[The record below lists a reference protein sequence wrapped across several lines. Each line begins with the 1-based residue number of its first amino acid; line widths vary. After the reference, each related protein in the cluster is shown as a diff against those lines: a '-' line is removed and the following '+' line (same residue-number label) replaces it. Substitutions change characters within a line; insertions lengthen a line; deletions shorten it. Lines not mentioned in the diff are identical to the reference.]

1 MTRPNH
7 ASYRPPRRRPYRPDP
22 VRERRYTRAVAIVS
36 ILALIVGAAGTWAIA
51 TNTFGAGDRFESLVA
66 RVDRFIAGPVPDR
79 PAPSTILVTEPP
91 ATPTPAPTAAPS
103 GSLEPGA
110 SATAAPTPTPAP
122 VREAVDVDIVR
133 DPDAVFNSQV
143 EKDWCSPAGV
153 QMVLAQLGLLGTSD
167 AEQRDIAGRVREWES
182 LSDSRN
188 GRWGPAAMALAL
200 DAYGAP
206 GYEIRAF
213 EGRKAA
219 LRDAARAIMETGAPV
234 ILLTWKGAHT
244 WVMTGFRA
252 DADPTVFRDA
262 QVSGAYILDPWYP
275 RVSSIWGASDGPGV
289 FQDDDEMI
297 RNFLPWQ
304 RPEGAYPDRDGLFIT
319 LVPTIPVTTAG

>member
-1 MTRPNH
+1 MSEPH
-7 ASYRPPRRRPYRPDP
+7 HISYHPPRRRPYRPDP
-22 VRERRYTRAVAIVS
+22 VRERRYTRLVAAACVV
-36 ILALIVGAAGTWAIA
+36 ALIVAGLGVTAIA
-51 TNTFGAGDRFESLVA
+51 SNAAGAGDRFESIVA
-66 RVDRFIAGPVPDR
+66 RVDRLIAGPVPDR

-91 ATPTPAPTAAPS
+91 ATATPAPTPAPS
-103 GSLEPGA
+103 GSPDPGA
-110 SATAAPTPTPAP
+110 SATPGPTATPAP
-122 VREAVDVDIVR
+122 VREPQDLTIAE

-143 EKDWCSPAGV
+143 DKDWCAPAGV
-153 QMVLAQLGLLGTSD
+153 QMVLAQLGLMGTSD
-167 AEQRDIAGRVREWES
+167 DEQREIAGRVREWES
-182 LSDSRN
+182 LADSRN

-219 LRDAARAIMETGAPV
+219 LRDAARAIVQTGAPV

-289 FQDDDEMI
+289 FQDQAEMT
-297 RNFLPWQ
+297 RNFLPWK
-304 RPEGAYPDRDGLFIT
+304 RPEGAYPDRDGLFII
-319 LVPTIPVTTAG
+319 VAPTIPVG